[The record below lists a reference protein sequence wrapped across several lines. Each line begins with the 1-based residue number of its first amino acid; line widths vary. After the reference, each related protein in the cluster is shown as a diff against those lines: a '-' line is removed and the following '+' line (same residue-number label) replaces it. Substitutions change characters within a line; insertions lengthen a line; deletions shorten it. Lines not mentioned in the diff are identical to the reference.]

1 MRLADCFTPA
11 RLAEHLGPWRPYPPI
26 ADRRYWGR
34 VPGETREYLLAQ
46 TAPVSERPWPLLTA
60 TLYRRF
66 KADGDRQAYER
77 PYFARRDK
85 LIAAVIT
92 AVLTGDTPAA
102 DITDGV
108 WLLCEEST
116 WCLPAHQPG
125 PGLPDPDNPHV
136 DLFAAETAGLLAWTA
151 VLTGEQEARIRR
163 EVKLR
168 VLDPYRARDDWRW
181 LGLSDPAHLNN
192 WTPWIHAN
200 LLTASLLLDDEQHS
214 ISTATRAVAALDR
227 YLDVV
232 PEDGGC
238 DEGASYWWR
247 AGASLFECLQTLTE
261 ACGNDFGAFQL
272 PKVRAVARYPMA
284 AHIAGDVHVN
294 FADGPIR
301 PPGAVPHLLY
311 RFAARAGDAQ
321 LRQHARAMR
330 PEHASLVTGP
340 NGSLGRVLAAIT
352 DDEWAALPPAR
363 FPAPRQSWLP
373 ATGVLTA
380 REREGDTAGLYLAAK
395 AGHNDESHNHNDV
408 GSFVIAY
415 NGRPL
420 LIDPGAGAYTRQT
433 FGPDRYQIWTMQSS
447 WHNTPAPAGHLQAAG
462 RAFRATDVTASLS
475 ATAAE
480 LALDLAAAYPAAA
493 GVRSWHRRLRLD
505 RAAPLIAIQ
514 DSWEL
519 SQSSERTACYLI
531 TPEEPQVAGA
541 TILLPSGLLID
552 IDADSRGAGGI
563 SVERR
568 DLDDPQLRAIW
579 GGHLYRITLTLPGQ
593 RGSLST
599 VVRPQPLPACQL
611 AQESEDRAVHLVRV
625 RYVRGVRRAIDGDQ
639 CDWAAQAVPD
649 RLRSRQRD
657 RGVRRPVHDQR
668 GTADLAKSASYV
680 VPVHQAAERPVQLAQ
695 IIRCPLRVLL
705 VPLGVPPVPLA
716 GSQDDRGDHFLHGSW
731 AVIEPGLIYLLISRR
746 HGRVLLAGLA
756 VDQYQRPH
764 PVRCG

>member
-1 MRLADCFTPA
+1 MRLADCFTAA
-11 RLAEHLGPWRPYPPI
+11 RLAEHLRPWRPYPPV
-26 ADRRYWGR
+26 AARRYGGR
-34 VPGETREYLLAQ
+34 VPREARELLLAQ
-46 TAPVSERPWPLLTA
+46 AAPISERPWPLLTA
-60 TLYRRF
+60 TAYGRF

-92 AVLTGDTPAA
+92 AVLTGATPTA

-125 PGLPDPDNPHV
+125 GLPDPDNPQV
-136 DLFAAETAGLLAWTA
+136 DLFAAETAALLAWTA
-151 VLTGEQEARIRR
+151 LLTGEHEARIRR

-181 LGLSDPAHLNN
+181 LGLSDPGHLNN

-200 LLTASLLLDDEQHS
+200 LLVASFLLDDQPNR
-214 ISTATRAVAALDR
+214 TATCAVAALDR

-247 AGASLFECLQTLTE
+247 AGASLFECLQTLAE
-261 ACGNDFGAFQL
+261 ARGNDFGAFQL
-272 PKVRAVARYPMA
+272 PKGRAVARYPMA

-311 RFAARAGDAQ
+311 RFAARTGDAQ

-352 DDEWAALPPAR
+352 DEEWAALPPAR

-373 ATGVLTA
+373 AIGVLTA

-420 LIDPGAGAYTRQT
+420 LIDPGAGVYTRQT

-462 RAFRATDVTASLS
+462 RAFRATDVIATAT
-475 ATAAE
+475 APAAE

-493 GVRSWHRRLRLD
+493 GVRSWHRTLRLD
-505 RAAPLIAIQ
+505 RAAPLVAIH

-519 SQSSERTACYLI
+519 SESSQRTACYLI
-531 TPEEPQVAGA
+531 TPEEPQVAGGR
-541 TILLPSGLLID
+541 ILLPFGLVID
-552 IDADSRGAGGI
+552 IDATVDGASAGGI

-579 GGHLYRITLTLPGQ
+579 GASLYRITVTLPGQ
-593 RGSLST
+593 AGSLST
-599 VVRPQPLPACQL
+599 VVRPRPRLPACQL
-611 AQESEDRAVHLVRV
+611 VKEPEDRAVHLVRV
-625 RYVRGVRRAIDGDQ
+625 RHVRDVRRAVDGDQ
-639 CDWAAQAVPD
+639 RDRAAQAVPD

-657 RGVRRPVHDQR
+657 RGACRPVHDQR
-668 GTADLAKSASYV
+668 GTADLAKAASHV
-680 VPVHQAAERPVQLAQ
+680 VSVHQAAERPVQLAQ
-695 IIRCPLRVLL
+695 VIRCPLRVLL
-705 VPLGVPPVPLA
+705 VPRGVPPVPLA
-716 GSQDDRGDHFLHGSW
+716 GSQDDRGDHLLH
-731 AVIEPGLIYLLISRR
+731 
-746 HGRVLLAGLA
+746 
-756 VDQYQRPH
+756 
-764 PVRCG
+764 RC